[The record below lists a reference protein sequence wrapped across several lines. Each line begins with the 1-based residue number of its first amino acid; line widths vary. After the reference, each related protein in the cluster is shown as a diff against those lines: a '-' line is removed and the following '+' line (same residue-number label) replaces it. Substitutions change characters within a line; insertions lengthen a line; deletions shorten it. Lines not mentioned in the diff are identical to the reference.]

1 MAKNKSFN
9 KLMAG
14 TMTAAMVAGVVAPVA
29 TAAEEGAFKDVPKE
43 HWSAKAINSMAAQ
56 GIIVGTGNGVFG
68 FGEDVTRAQVATFM
82 VKAKGIEPGST
93 KTPFTDVP
101 ENSIYAKFIA
111 AAEANKIMAGLGDN
125 KFGPDEKLT
134 RAQMAQL
141 LVNAYGFKADEEN
154 KQTFSDIDGL
164 SWATAK
170 SSIETLASLGIVSG
184 EGEGKYN
191 PNGVVTREQAA
202 QFIYNAMT
210 YSPKVK
216 TEAKVES
223 VSAINAQEIK
233 VTFTKPVNEKTA
245 IDEANYIFKQ
255 NGVNLKS
262 EDFLGNTNK
271 KGVLSKDG
279 KSVTFKLVAGKAFA
293 NSDKYAV
300 HSTTGVLGADL
311 KPVEKYLDT
320 EKTFSDSVAPELL
333 GARVVGGAVELT
345 FNKPVQTDAKV
356 KIDGVELTEAKT
368 ASETPGVYTLTTA
381 KVEGKDSIFAKG
393 DHEVVVYDAK
403 DTLAKNPNTSS
414 ILTTKYTVA
423 ADTTAPEVKE
433 LKAINSRTFKV
444 TFSEPLSQ
452 HPEVTVKKGNYTF
465 KTAGYGTPGNAG
477 EVQFTKDLKD
487 STSYIVSIKENA
499 NGDLNPLYAG
509 SEKKVDLSVNLKN
522 FKDGVN
528 LLGKPVDMS
537 VSLAADTATP
547 KVATDSLNKIN
558 GNTLEVKFDGKI
570 DVNKPE
576 QIVVRD
582 KGGVVVEST
591 FVAEG
596 DVLKVTPKNN
606 VELKDDSYT
615 VELKAGAIK
624 FAKDNELASYSV
636 NTNSNEAFITT
647 VGKTGIVT
655 PVVEMDKGII
665 TIAGD
670 VITIN
675 YTQDM
680 SGNAKDV
687 ENYKIDG
694 KALPTGTTA
703 EFVGNKK
710 TVKISLPKNYF
721 SKDQSAKFTISTNVL
736 TASGSKVVANAQ
748 TKAPVEDLIKFGDN
762 TAPKL
767 ASAVY
772 VKANNEAD
780 VSKTIK
786 VTFDENIEAFNE
798 NDAQFINDLK
808 VVVNGNDA
816 AIAGIK
822 HGGADEANVVYL
834 TTAKELNVAQA
845 ATISV
850 VAKGSA
856 NPDGI
861 KITDAAGNQLSLGN
875 VTASTAIVQK

>member
-29 TAAEEGAFKDVPKE
+29 TAAEESAFKDVPKG
-43 HWSAKAINSMAAQ
+43 HWSADAINAMAAQ
-56 GIIVGTGNGVFG
+56 GIIVGVGNGLFG
-68 FGEDVTRAQVATFM
+68 FGDDVTRAQVATFM
-82 VKAKGIEPGST
+82 VKAKGLETGST

-101 ENSIYAKFIA
+101 ESSIYAKFIA

-141 LVNAYGFKADEEN
+141 LVNAYGFKADDNN
-154 KQTFSDIDGL
+154 KKTFNDIDGL

-184 EGEGKYN
+184 EGEGKFN

-210 YSPKVK
+210 YSPEVK

-233 VTFTKPVNEKTA
+233 VSFTNPVNEKTA
-245 IDEANYIFKQ
+245 INEANYIFKQ
-255 NGVNLKS
+255 NGADLTSANFEGEAGK
-262 EDFLGNTNK
+262 T
-271 KGVLSKDG
+271 GVLSEDG
-279 KSVTFKLVAGKAFA
+279 KSVTFKLKADKAFA

-300 HSTTGVLGADL
+300 HVTTGVLGADL
-311 KPVEKYLDT
+311 KPVEKYLDS
-320 EKTFSDSVAPELL
+320 EKTFSDSTAPELL
-333 GARVVGGAVELT
+333 GARVVGKSVELT
-345 FNKPVQTDAKV
+345 FNKPVKENAAV
-356 KIDGVELTEAKT
+356 KIDGVKIEGTNV
-368 ASETPGVYTLTTA
+368 ASKTPGVYTLTTSA
-381 KVEGKDSIFAKG
+381 IANNGIFAKG
-393 DHEVVVYDAK
+393 DHEVVVYDAE
-403 DTLAKNPNTSS
+403 DTLRVNPNKAS

-423 ADTTAPEVKE
+423 SDTTAPEVKE

-444 TFSEPLSQ
+444 KFSEPLSQ
-452 HPEVTVKKGNYTF
+452 QPEVTVKKGNYTF
-465 KTAGYGTPGNAG
+465 PTAVYDTPGANGA
-477 EVQFTKDLKD
+477 VQFTVDPQD
-487 STSYIVSIKENA
+487 PTSYIVSVKEDVKNA
-499 NGDLNPLYAG
+499 LNPLYAG
-509 SEKKVDLSVNLKN
+509 SEKNVDLSVNIKN
-522 FKDGVN
+522 YKDKVN

-537 VSLAADTATP
+537 VSLSEDTATP
-547 KVATDSLNKIN
+547 KVATDSLNKIE
-558 GNTLEVKFDGKI
+558 GNNLLVKFDGKI
-570 DVNKPE
+570 NVNKPE

-591 FVAEG
+591 FVTDG
-596 DVLKVTPKNN
+596 DVLKVTPENN

-615 VELKAGAIK
+615 VELKADAVK
-624 FAKDNELASYSV
+624 YAVDNDLASYSV
-636 NTNSNEAFITT
+636 NTNSNAAFITT

-655 PVVEMDKGII
+655 PVVEKNANII
-665 TIAGD
+665 SNEEGD
-670 VITIN
+670 VIVVN
-675 YTQDM
+675 YGEDM

-694 KALPTGTTA
+694 KALPTGTTV
-703 EFVGNKK
+703 EFVGSKQI
-710 TVKISLPKNYF
+710 VKISLPKNYF
-721 SKDQSAKFTISTNVL
+721 AKAQDAKFTISTNVL

-748 TKAPVEDLIKFGDN
+748 TKAPVEKLIKFADN

-767 ASAVY
+767 TSAVY
-772 VKANNEAD
+772 VKDNNETD

-786 VTFDENIEAFNE
+786 VTFDENLGAITNNA
-798 NDAQFINDLK
+798 DFINDLK

-816 AIAGIK
+816 KVQGIER
-822 HGGADEANVVYL
+822 GGEKEQNVIYL
-834 TTAKELNVAQA
+834 TTTENLNVAQA

-850 VAKGSA
+850 VPKGSA
-856 NPDGI
+856 NEDGI
-861 KITDAAGNQLSLGN
+861 KITDAAGNQLALGN
-875 VTASTAIVQK
+875 VTASTAIVKK

>member
-29 TAAEEGAFKDVPKE
+29 ASAEEGAFKDVPKE
-43 HWSAKAINSMAAQ
+43 HWSAKAINAMAAK
-56 GIIVGTGNGVFG
+56 GIIVGTGNGIFG
-68 FGEDVTRAQVATFM
+68 FGDDVTRAQVATFM
-82 VKAKGIEPGST
+82 VKAKGLETGST

-101 ENSIYAKFIA
+101 ESSIYAKFIA
-111 AAEANKIMAGLGDN
+111 TAEANKIMAGLGEN

-216 TEAKVES
+216 TDAKVES

-245 IDEANYIFKQ
+245 IKEGNYIFKQ
-255 NGVNLKS
+255 NGKDLTSADFEGDVN
-262 EDFLGNTNK
+262 E

-333 GARVVGGAVELT
+333 GARIIGETVELT
-345 FNKPVQTDAKV
+345 FNKPVKETADV
-356 KIDGVELTEAKT
+356 KIDGSKIEGEKVAKV
-368 ASETPGVYTLTTA
+368 ASKTPGVYTLTVSGITD
-381 KVEGKDSIFAKG
+381 KGIFAKG
-393 DHEVVVYDAK
+393 DHEVVVYDAE
-403 DTLAKNPNTSS
+403 DTLRVNPNKSS
-414 ILTTKYTVA
+414 ILTTKYTVS

-452 HPEVTVKKGNYTF
+452 QPEVTVKKGNHTF
-465 KTAGYGTPGNAG
+465 TTATYKEQGLNGQ
-477 EVQFTKDLKD
+477 VQFTVDPQD
-487 STSYIVSIKENA
+487 ATSYIVSVKEDA
-499 NGDLNPLYAG
+499 KGEPNPLYAG
-509 SEKKVDLSVNLKN
+509 SEKNVDLSVNIKN
-522 FKDGVN
+522 YKDTVN

-547 KVATDSLNKIN
+547 KVSTDSLNKIN
-558 GNTLEVKFDGKI
+558 GNNLLVQFDGKI
-570 DVNKPE
+570 VVNNKD

-582 KGGVVVEST
+582 KEGVVVTSEIT
-591 FVAEG
+591 AAN
-596 DVLKVTPKNN
+596 DVLNIKLASEAKN
-606 VELKDDSYT
+606 EPYS
-615 VELKAGAIK
+615 VELKAGAVK
-624 FAKDNELASYSV
+624 FAKDENVASYSV
-636 NTNSNEAFITT
+636 NTNSNVAFITT

-655 PVVEMDKGII
+655 PVVEKVADEVIDIK
-665 TIAGD
+665 GD
-670 VITIN
+670 VITLKYGEN
-675 YTQDM
+675 M

-703 EFVGNKK
+703 EFVGDKQ

-721 SKDQSAKFTISTNVL
+721 SKNQSAKFTISTNVL

-748 TKAPVEDLIKFGDN
+748 TKAPVEKLIEFGDN

-772 VKANNEAD
+772 LKATNEAET
-780 VSKTIK
+780 SNTIK
-786 VTFDENIEAFNE
+786 VTFDENIGDIADEAK
-798 NDAQFINDLK
+798 FIDDLK
-808 VVVNGNDA
+808 VVVNGN
-816 AIAGIK
+816 
-822 HGGADEANVVYL
+822 GAKVTNIQKSAENAKVVYL
-834 TTAKELNVAQA
+834 TTEKALNVAQA

-850 VAKGSA
+850 VPQGA
-856 NPDGI
+856 NNAEINI
-861 KITDAAGNQLSLGN
+861 KDVAGNKLALGE
-875 VTASTAIVQK
+875 VTASTAVVGEKK